1 MHRGNKRIWLA
12 VVIVNL
18 VLLAAAAAVY
28 MAERQGGGIWND
40 IAVDDTRDWRKDDDR
55 YIAECPLPLSQRI
68 EKGIYTVNLQ
78 YETED
83 QSYQVYF
90 DCGQDG
96 KRYPAVYSDKYRLK
110 AGQGT
115 CSFRIWIN
123 GRTDDLGLYASHKGE
138 YSDSSDRLF
147 VGSLELIRDQRTS
160 FTYQML
166 QFLFLLVLLNGL
178 AAVFFYRER
187 LVRAV
192 RENRYVVVGLGC
204 IFFISSVSVFCNSQ
218 NVGHDLQFH
227 LARIAGLG
235 EELSLGKFPVRIQS
249 AWNNGYGYP
258 VSVFYG
264 DILLYL
270 PAILYMLGMPLLYA
284 YKAYLL
290 FVHAC
295 TVAISYFC
303 YRRLGGD
310 RHIGVACTGLYCL
323 CVNRILNVC
332 LRAAVGEYTAF
343 MFLPLVLLGMKEIY
357 TGEKENPS
365 RYGWIFLCAGMTG
378 IIQSHVL
385 SFEMVCLI
393 LGVAAVLLIRKT
405 FRKDIFLS
413 LIKSVMVTLCLNMS
427 FFVPFLDYTRQEIV
441 ILRDKSAYGVQGY
454 GLGLYELFSVGT
466 TGIGDAFLSVDGLK
480 GRFPESLG
488 LGMLI
493 VLLLAVFAL
502 LGRQWEKAERNQ
514 LLFVLGMAGI
524 TLFAATYYFP
534 GNRLAAVLLVRN
546 VVSSVQFPWRF
557 VTIAIPILTYA
568 ACLLFRKMKTVLTA
582 EKMRWLLVGIC
593 FVCGVQGLQCTD
605 MIVRNTSD
613 YVKYDGHDLF
623 LESETVMGGEY
634 LLEHTDLPELL
645 SDNSIRTE
653 NVAVTEVR
661 RNGNEMTAVCET
673 SGEGYLEFPL
683 FAYGHYQCV
692 DLETGETLQDERGSN
707 NRIRVKLPA
716 GYRGSV
722 KVFFRTP
729 WQWRAAEAVSFL
741 TFAALFTYVA
751 GMCGMKRG
759 EGIKRRKNA

>member
-1 MHRGNKRIWLA
+1 MHSGNKKIWLA

-18 VLLAAAAAVY
+18 ILLAAAAAVY
-28 MAERQGGGIWND
+28 MSERYDGGIWND

-55 YIAECPLPLSQRI
+55 YIAACPLPLSQRV
-68 EKGIYTVNLQ
+68 EAGIYTVDLQ

-83 QSYQVYF
+83 QNYQVYF
-90 DCGQDG
+90 DCVQDG
-96 KRYPAVYSDKYRLK
+96 KRYPAVYSDRYRLK
-110 AGQGT
+110 AGQGA

-123 GRTDDLGLYASHKGE
+123 SGTDSLSLYASHKGE
-138 YSDSSDRLF
+138 YRDSGDRLY
-147 VGSLELIRDQRTS
+147 VESLKLVRDHRAS
-160 FTYQML
+160 FSYRML
-166 QFLFLLVLLNGL
+166 QFLLLLVLLNGL

-187 LVRAV
+187 LGRAV

-235 EELSLGKFPVRIQS
+235 EELSRGNFPVRIQS

-270 PAILYMLGMPLLYA
+270 PAVLYILGMPLLYA

-295 TVAISYFC
+295 TVAIAYFC
-303 YRRLGGD
+303 YRRLGD
-310 RHIGVACTGLYCL
+310 DKHIGVACTGLYCL

-357 TGEKENPS
+357 DGKKENPS
-365 RYGWIFLCAGMTG
+365 RYGWIILSAGMTG

-385 SFEMVCLI
+385 SFEMVCLT
-393 LGVAAVLLIRKT
+393 LGITAVLLIRKT

-413 LIKSVMVTLCLNMS
+413 FIKSVVVTLCLNMS
-427 FFVPFLDYTRQEIV
+427 FIVPFLDYARQEIV
-441 ILRDKSAYGVQGY
+441 ILRDKSEYGVQGY
-454 GLGLYELFSVGT
+454 GLSLYELFSVGT
-466 TGIGDAFLSVDGLK
+466 TGTGDAFLSVEGLK

-493 VLLLAVFAL
+493 VLLLAVLAL
-502 LGRQWEKAERNQ
+502 LGWQWEKAEKNR
-514 LLFVLGMAGI
+514 LLFTLGMAGI

-534 GNRLAAVLLVRN
+534 GNRLAAVPFARN

-557 VTIAIPILTYA
+557 VTTAIPILTYA

-582 EKMRWLLVGIC
+582 GKMRGMLVGIC
-593 FVCGVQGLQCTD
+593 LVCGVQGLQCMD

-634 LLEHTDLPELL
+634 LFEHTDLPELL
-645 SDNSIRTE
+645 SDNSIRSE
-653 NVAVTEVR
+653 NAAVSEVR

-683 FAYGHYQCV
+683 LAYGHYRCV
-692 DLETGETLQDERGSN
+692 DLETGEVLQDERGTN
-707 NRIRVKLPA
+707 DRIRVKLPA

-722 KVFFRTP
+722 RVFFRTP
-729 WQWRAAEAVSFL
+729 WQWRAAEAVSLL
-741 TFAALFTYVA
+741 TLAALLTYVV
-751 GMCGMKRG
+751 GMRGTKQG